1 MPTAAMLSSLSPPL
15 PLPSPP
21 PPELKLEIGGEE
33 VGVGV
38 GVEAA
43 IIGRSNCN
51 PDRKPVKLKLDS
63 VS

>member
-38 GVEAA
+38 EAA